1 LLKLKPLVA
10 PLVAPAG
17 GALDDQ
23 SLAANMLAQAKRMEA
38 DAKGL
43 VAEAARMKKEAQ
55 KMFPAV
61 NMKSA
66 KPAPVAE
73 EPAAKHAV
81 ARRQRLM
88 QFSDEFLERWEHIID
103 DVDITDVPLECIK
116 KVVVKLHGK
125 RQRTINLDLLRRQ
138 GLDIEEI
145 ETVMSR
151 TLADLGE
158 QVRDVDF
165 ILDVGA
171 IATIVQP
178 ETDKLLK
185 DL

>member
-1 LLKLKPLVA
+1 
-10 PLVAPAG
+10 
-17 GALDDQ
+17 
-23 SLAANMLAQAKRMEA
+23 
-38 DAKGL
+38 
-43 VAEAARMKKEAQ
+43 
-55 KMFPAV
+55 
-61 NMKSA
+61 
-66 KPAPVAE
+66 
-73 EPAAKHAV
+73 
-81 ARRQRLM
+81 
-88 QFSDEFLERWEHIID
+88 LERWEHIID

-116 KVVVKLHGK
+116 KVVVKLYGK
-125 RQRTINLDLLRRQ
+125 KQRTINLDLLRRQ

-158 QVRDVDF
+158 AVRDVDF